1 MRRCGHHVLL
11 AHATAVQLYRA
22 RYAASQRGALSFS
35 TLFTWPVPSSSSPAD
50 ARAAQNKLDAEAGWF
65 LDPVFFGD
73 YPPSLRTSKGSLLPS
88 FTPAQ
93 RALLNG
99 SLDFIAANAFTARY
113 VSAQPDRPNGWRESK
128 VSPSSGAPIGPST
141 GVPWISAVPSSQ
153 AAMLLYLS
161 ERYARPGGGG
171 PPQLVISSSGVQPA
185 GEQAA
190 RLPRVLDDAPRLS
203 YYFSYLDS
211 VCEAVASGR
220 VRLLAWY
227 AWSWMDG
234 WEWTDGFTRKWG
246 LVHVAYDRPR
256 GTAPARRASAAS
268 TRRRGRARPSIGLG
282 ALAVGAPAP

>member
-1 MRRCGHHVLL
+1 
-11 AHATAVQLYRA
+11 VQLYRT

-35 TLFTWPVPSSSSPAD
+35 TLFTWPMPANPSSSAD
-50 ARAAQNKLDAEAGWF
+50 ARAAQNKLDAEAGWL

-73 YPPSLRTSKGSLLPS
+73 YPASLRSSKGSLLPS

-99 SLDFIAANAFTARY
+99 SVDFIAANAFTARY
-113 VSAQPDRPNGWRESK
+113 VSPQPDRPNGWRESK
-128 VSPSSGAPIGPST
+128 VGPSGASIGPST
-141 GVPWISAVPSSQ
+141 GVPWISVVPSSQ
-153 AAMLLYLS
+153 ANMLRYLS

-171 PPQLVISSSGVQPA
+171 PPQLLISSSGVQPA
-185 GEQAA
+185 GEEAA
-190 RLPRVLDDAPRLS
+190 RMPRVLDDAPRLS
-203 YYFSYLDS
+203 YYSAYLDS

-246 LVHVAYDRPR
+246 LLHVAYDGSR
-256 GTAPARRASAAS
+256 GTAPASAARGGEGL
-268 TRRRGRARPSIGLG
+268 TRTPKD
-282 ALAVGAPAP
+282 